1 MGSGEVLD
9 VVLGAVLA
17 HQLIHVDEVFVIKT
31 GNREADLDLFS
42 AGVSF
47 LGGSF
52 RLSLGS
58 SGCFGCGFRGGFCG
72 SRGFRFCRGLSLA
85 CAACQQGANEDE
97 GQEQSYKS
105 FFHVCPPMK

>member
-31 GNREADLDLFS
+31 GNREADLDLFG

-47 LGGSF
+47 LSGG
-52 RLSLGS
+52 
-58 SGCFGCGFRGGFCG
+58 FGCGFRGGFGG

>member
-31 GNREADLDLFS
+31 GNREDDLDLFS
-42 AGVSF
+42 AGV
-47 LGGSF
+47 SF

-58 SGCFGCGFRGGFCG
+58 SGCFGCGFRGGFGG